1 MADDTYSR
9 GYRNNRYDRGGAGDS
24 GPATDPLTELA
35 RLIGQSDP
43 FATDRKG
50 PPNQRQAEADPAPAD
65 WRTGPAHHS
74 QPYHPDQQALSDQ
87 QAYDQDPQGYHQDEQ
102 PYREEDQ
109 QGYPQDPSPC
119 PQSEPPYPT
128 PSSVAPEHGGH
139 EDPGNQGAL
148 HPAQLG
154 GPRRGWAVTAAAL
167 VGLAVV
173 GTAGAFAYRAV
184 FTGGATRIVTR
195 DVGPS
200 EIPPVQTSQNSAN
213 KTGDRLGSAGQNERM
228 GPPPEQ
234 PIAIPWPPRT
244 VPPALGQSQPPP
256 AAPPALPTPNAANPP
271 TDTPARSARVVRT
284 ETIKLTDQLGDAGAT
299 PAGPA
304 RAGASSPVQ
313 PPQPRV
319 APPSSNAPLSL
330 ASTRPAVERSGG
342 GSGYYVQV
350 CAEKSEEEAKSSF
363 RAIQARH
370 SALLG
375 GQQPVIRRKDLGR
388 RGIFYGAQAGPFSRE
403 AAVNLCQ
410 DLKAAGRSCMVHN

>member
-1 MADDTYSR
+1 MLPASAANILSLASGR
-9 GYRNNRYDRGGAGDS
+9 GVASGAYGLNHQKEMRNMEHLGVRGPGF
-24 GPATDPLTELA
+24 ELEVDA
-35 RLIGQSDP
+35 HPVS
-43 FATDRKG
+43 
-50 PPNQRQAEADPAPAD
+50 PP
-65 WRTGPAHHS
+65 S
-74 QPYHPDQQALSDQ
+74 SKHPDGS
-87 QAYDQDPQGYHQDEQ
+87 PDE
-102 PYREEDQ
+102 
-109 QGYPQDPSPC
+109 S
-119 PQSEPPYPT
+119 
-128 PSSVAPEHGGH
+128 SSVAPEQGGQ
-139 EDPGNQGAL
+139 EDPAIRGRFIPISSPL
-148 HPAQLG
+148 
-154 GPRRGWAVTAAAL
+154 RGWVVPAAAL
-167 VGLAVV
+167 VGLVVV
-173 GTAGAFAYRAV
+173 GTAGALAYRAV
-184 FTGGATRIVTR
+184 FTGGEPGIITR

-200 EIPPVQTSQNSAN
+200 KIPPVQSSLNSAN
-213 KTGDRLGSAGQNERM
+213 KAGDRLASAGQNERM

-256 AAPPALPTPNAANPP
+256 AVPPVLPTPNAANPP

-319 APPSSNAPLSL
+319 APPPSNAPLSLATQGTPKTAAPAPTPAPTTAL